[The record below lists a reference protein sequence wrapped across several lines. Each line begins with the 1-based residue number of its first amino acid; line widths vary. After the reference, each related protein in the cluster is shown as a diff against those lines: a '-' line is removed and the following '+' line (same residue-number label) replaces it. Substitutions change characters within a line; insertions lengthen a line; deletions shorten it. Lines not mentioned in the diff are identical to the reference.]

1 MLVPIRAHLNGEYC
15 GESKMEDAA
24 QQDAQPACGKLE
36 VGQRD
41 DGALFAVPSTEAAA
55 FRVPELW
62 NV

>member
-1 MLVPIRAHLNGEYC
+1 
-15 GESKMEDAA
+15 MEDAA